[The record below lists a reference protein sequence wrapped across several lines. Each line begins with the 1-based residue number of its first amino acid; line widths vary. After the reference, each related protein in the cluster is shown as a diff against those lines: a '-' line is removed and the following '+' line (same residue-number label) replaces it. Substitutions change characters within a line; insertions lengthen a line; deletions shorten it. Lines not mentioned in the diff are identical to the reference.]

1 MTILCFHS
9 VAPESS
15 STLTVSSEQFE
26 GYCRW
31 LKANR
36 QVVPLA
42 TAQANLDHRFRPRDP
57 MTAITF
63 DDGWS
68 GVYDHAW
75 PILQTYDLP
84 FTVFVIAETLVDPD
98 VPREWLDNPVGAP
111 TDMITLEQTR
121 EMFAAGVDIGSHSM
135 RHDDLPSLGRS
146 VCEKDLRDSK
156 ELLEDLLSAPI
167 PTLAYPKGRH
177 DSVVREAAKAT
188 GYSAAYSLP
197 ETREEVGQFSIPRVG
212 IYPTNGVRALRIKTH
227 PRYLDVR
234 LHPVHEAVKA
244 GKTFASSIGRG

>member
-15 STLTVSSEQFE
+15 STLTVTTSQFE
-26 GYCRW
+26 DYCRW

-36 QVVPLA
+36 QIVPLA
-42 TAQANLDHRFRPRDP
+42 TAQANLDHRFRPRDS

-68 GVYDHAW
+68 GVYDYAW
-75 PILQTYDLP
+75 PILRTYDLP
-84 FTVFVIAETLVDPD
+84 FTVFVIAETLVDPE
-98 VPREWLDNPVGAP
+98 VPRDWLENPTGAP

-121 EMFAAGVDIGSHSM
+121 EMVATGVDIGSHSM

-146 VCEKDLRDSK
+146 ACERDLRDSK
-156 ELLEDLLSAPI
+156 ELLEDLLSRPI

-177 DSVVREAAKAT
+177 DRVVRAAAEAA
-188 GYSAAYSLP
+188 GYNAAYALP
-197 ETREEVGQFSIPRVG
+197 EEREEKGQFSIPRVG
-212 IYPTNGVRALRIKTH
+212 IYPGNSVGTLRIKTH

-234 LHPVHEAVKA
+234 LHPVHEVVKT
-244 GKTFASSIGRG
+244 GKKVASSLRRP

>member
-15 STLTVSSEQFE
+15 STLTVSSDQFE
-26 GYCRW
+26 AYCRW

-36 QVVPLA
+36 RIVPLA
-42 TAQANLDHRFRPRDP
+42 TAQANLDRRFRPRDSI
-57 MTAITF
+57 TAITF

-68 GVYDHAW
+68 GVYDYAW
-75 PILQTYDLP
+75 PILRTYGLP
-84 FTVFVIAETLVDPD
+84 FTVFVIAETLVDPA
-98 VPREWLDNPVGAP
+98 VPRDWLDNPAGAP

-121 EMFAAGVDIGSHSM
+121 EMVAAGVDIGSHSM

-156 ELLEDLLSAPI
+156 ELLEDVLSRSI

-177 DSVVREAAKAT
+177 DSVVRAAAEAA
-188 GYSAAYSLP
+188 GYSAAYTLP
-197 ETREEVGQFSIPRVG
+197 EEREEVGQFSIPRVG
-212 IYPTNGVRALRIKTH
+212 IYPANGVSALRIKTH

-234 LHPVHEAVKA
+234 LHPVHEAVKT
-244 GKTFASSIGRG
+244 GKRLASSLGRR